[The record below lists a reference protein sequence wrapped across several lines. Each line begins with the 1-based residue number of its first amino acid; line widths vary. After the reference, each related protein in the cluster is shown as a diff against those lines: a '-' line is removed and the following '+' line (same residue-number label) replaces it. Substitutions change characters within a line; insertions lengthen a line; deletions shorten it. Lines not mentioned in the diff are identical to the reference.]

1 MQAGF
6 CATMFKF
13 ARAILIRACAI
24 RRSREGFKFT
34 LHCARAIEFKQNEL
48 KFIASETALN
58 LSRFFA
64 VFYLCC
70 LGRAPCSALLIVHI
84 EPK

>member
-1 MQAGF
+1 M
-6 CATMFKF
+6 
-13 ARAILIRACAI
+13 LY
-24 RRSREGFKFT
+24 
-34 LHCARAIEFKQNEL
+34 CARGIEFKQNEL

-70 LGRAPCSALLIVHI
+70 LGRALCPVLLIVHI